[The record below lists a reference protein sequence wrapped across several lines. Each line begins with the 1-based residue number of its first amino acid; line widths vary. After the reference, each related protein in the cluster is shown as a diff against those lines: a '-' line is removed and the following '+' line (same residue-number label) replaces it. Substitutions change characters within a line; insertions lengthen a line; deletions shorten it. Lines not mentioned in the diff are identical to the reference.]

1 MQSFTSPT
9 LLVALLIGVANCDV
23 SHVLKQVVVEDEV
36 TTHPPPPSPYAF
48 GYAAGRY
55 PGHVDRTHSEVSDGS
70 GVVQGSFSYV
80 DPRNQVRTVEY
91 IADAHGFYPRLSH
104 VPKAPEQTAAVQRA
118 TNKHHALYAKI
129 AEERAN
135 PHHPAVQEASLPR
148 DTVAVS
154 KAKDRHFTLYEK
166 IAHEHAQIAAQR
178 EAERLA
184 FEATSEVNGLH

>member
-1 MQSFTSPT
+1 MQSFTSLT
-9 LLVALLIGVANCDV
+9 FLVTLLIGLSYCDV
-23 SHVLKQVVVEDEV
+23 SHVLQPVIVEDEV
-36 TTHPPPPSPYAF
+36 TTLPPPPKPYAF
-48 GYAAGRY
+48 GYVAGRY
-55 PGHVDRTHSEVSDGS
+55 PGHVDRSHSEASDGS

-104 VPKAPEQTAAVQRA
+104 ELKSPEQTEAVQRA
-118 TNKHHALYAKI
+118 ANKHFALYAKI
-129 AEERAN
+129 AEEHAN
-135 PHHPAVQEASLPR
+135 PHHRAVQEPSLPR

-178 EAERLA
+178 EAERIA